1 MYALRH
7 IYLTQSQQPFER
19 LISSSLSFFSLHQ
32 RELYKTHECYWFDLD
47 WCVHCLPITLTV
59 KSFLVFCAGN
69 SDRICGF
76 LWWQGNK
83 KSTFNSAALANDFH
97 SLGVSVQFVCL
108 GMLFIMKKTT
118 VYKVLKTGNFENVN
132 CVDTLLYSACLIFL
146 RILRLGKPIP
156 PSSLASKVLTEFL
169 RRKYFYP
176 LT

>member
-32 RELYKTHECYWFDLD
+32 RELYKTHECYWLDLD

-108 GMLFIMKKTT
+108 GMHFNASLWKKQLFEKCQRPEI
-118 VYKVLKTGNFENVN
+118 LKTWIV
-132 CVDTLLYSACLIFL
+132 LIH
-146 RILRLGKPIP
+146 
-156 PSSLASKVLTEFL
+156 SSTVHV
-169 RRKYFYP
+169 
-176 LT
+176 

>member
-32 RELYKTHECYWFDLD
+32 RELCNTHECYWLDLD

-59 KSFLVFCAGN
+59 KSFLVFCTGN

-83 KSTFNSAALANDFH
+83 KSTFNLAALANDFH

-108 GMLFIMKKTT
+108 GMLFNASLWKKQLF
-118 VYKVLKTGNFENVN
+118 VK
-132 CVDTLLYSACLIFL
+132 C
-146 RILRLGKPIP
+146 
-156 PSSLASKVLTEFL
+156 
-169 RRKYFYP
+169 
-176 LT
+176 